1 MKVAVNARFLIKDR
15 IEGMGRFTYETLKR
29 ISETHPEHEFILFFD
44 RPHQDAFS
52 FGSNVTCVTLFPP
65 ARHPFL
71 FIWYFEFSIY
81 RALKKYKPD
90 VFLSCDGFL
99 SLRSSVPQVAVIHDL
114 AFEHYPEDV
123 GFLMRMY
130 YRFFF
135 PRFARKAT
143 HIATV
148 SMFSKTDIQTRYG
161 IDAEKIGVVYNGA
174 SSLFHPVPVE
184 IIQATRNEYSAG
196 APYFVYA
203 GALQPRKNIVRL
215 LQAFD
220 RFKENDTQD
229 FKLVI
234 VGRMAWQTEAIEQ
247 CYTAMKYKSSVL
259 FTGRI
264 SDEALAR
271 VYASAVALTYVPYLE
286 GFGIPILEAMQ
297 CGTPV
302 ITSNITA
309 MPEVAGNAGILIDPM
324 NSDAIADA
332 MKSMATDAALH
343 EQLSHESLLQS
354 QKFSWEKTAEA
365 VWHLLEKSVP
375 SN

>member
-1 MKVAVNARFLIKDR
+1 MKIAVNARFLIKDR

-29 ISETHPEHEFILFFD
+29 ISAAHPEHEFILFFD
-44 RPHQDAFS
+44 RDHHNAFT

-71 FIWYFEFSIY
+71 FVWFFEFSVY
-81 RALKKYKPD
+81 RALKKYQPD

-99 SLRSSVPQVAVIHDL
+99 SLRSAVPQIPVIHDL
-114 AFEHYPEDV
+114 AFEHYPKDV
-123 GFLMRMY
+123 GLLMRIY

-148 SMFSKTDIQTRYG
+148 SEFSKSDIQNYYG
-161 IDAEKIGVVYNGA
+161 IGESKISVVYNGA
-174 SSLFHPVPVE
+174 SSLFQPATHEV
-184 IIQATRNEYSAG
+184 QDATRNEYTGG

-220 RFKENDTQD
+220 RFKEDDTQQV
-229 FKLVI
+229 KLLI
-234 VGRMAWQTEAIEQ
+234 VGRMAWQTQDIET
-247 CYTAMKYKSSVL
+247 CYNNMKYKDAVL

-271 VYASAVALTYVPYLE
+271 VYASALALTYVPYLE

-302 ITSNITA
+302 ITSEVTA
-309 MPEVAGNAGILIDPM
+309 MPEVAGKAGLLIDPL
-324 NSDAIADA
+324 STDSIAQA
-332 MKSMATDAALH
+332 MSRMANDGNLRKELSAL
-343 EQLSHESLLQS
+343 SLVQS
-354 QKFSWEKTAEA
+354 KKFSWENTAASVWKILEA
-365 VWHLLEKSVP
+365 TGKK
-375 SN
+375 